1 MELSSRSMEQGA
13 ASPERSEG
21 TALGSRNTI
30 LAERALAL
38 LTGGPADSA
47 SVVRECCQIPAVQPA
62 LASHLAVAL
71 LGGDSR
77 FFRRLDGFWELAKP
91 RIVLAGQALAEL
103 SYVVVDVES
112 TGVRAIDGD
121 RITEVAVVLVKNGEA
136 RVVFDSL
143 VNPERPIPREISTL
157 TGISWEMVRN
167 APRFGDIAHQLAGVL
182 EGHVFV
188 AHNATF
194 DWRFI
199 SQEMQRATGRPL
211 DGTRLCTVKLA
222 RRLVPT
228 LYRRSLDS
236 LTEYF
241 GIRIKARHRAGGD
254 AVATA
259 EAFMRLLSAAQ
270 DFGLETLDDLQ
281 RHLRQPRKR
290 LRRSPAMPTSFIDE
304 NIA

>member
-1 MELSSRSMEQGA
+1 MELSTSPHPA
-13 ASPERSEG
+13 AG
-21 TALGSRNTI
+21 LGSRITI

-38 LTGGPADSA
+38 LINGPADSA

-71 LGGDSR
+71 LGGGSR
-77 FFRRLDGFWELAKP
+77 FFRRVDGFWELAKP
-91 RIVLAGQALAEL
+91 KVTFHDRLL
-103 SYVVVDVES
+103 SQLTYAVVDVEA

-121 RITEVAVVLVKNGEA
+121 RITEVAVVEVKNGLS

-157 TGISWEMVRN
+157 TGISYEMVRN

-194 DWRFI
+194 DWRFL
-199 SQEMQRATGRPL
+199 STEMQRATGRPL
-211 DGTRLCTVKLA
+211 DGARLCTVKLA

-228 LYRRSLDS
+228 LYRRSLDAV
-236 LTEYF
+236 TDFF
-241 GIRIKARHRAGGD
+241 GIQITARHRAGGD
-254 AVATA
+254 AIATA
-259 EAFMRLLSAAQ
+259 EVFIRLLSAAQ
-270 DFGLETLDDLQ
+270 DFGLETLEELQ
-281 RHLRQPRKR
+281 AHLRQPRKR
-290 LRRSPAMPTSFIDE
+290 WRRSPAMPTPVTDIT
-304 NIA
+304 IA

>member
-1 MELSSRSMEQGA
+1 MELNSGMQA
-13 ASPERSEG
+13 AG
-21 TALGSRNTI
+21 LGSRTTI

-38 LTGGPADSA
+38 LTNGPADSA
-47 SVVRECCQIPAVQPA
+47 SVVRECCQIPAVQPG
-62 LASHLAVAL
+62 LASHLAVSI

-77 FFRRLDGFWELAKP
+77 FFRRVDGFWELAKP
-91 RIVLAGQALAEL
+91 KAVLATRTLKDL
-103 SYVVVDVES
+103 SFVVVDVEA

-121 RITEVAVVLVKNGEA
+121 RITEVAAVLVKNGEA
-136 RVVFDSL
+136 KVVFDSL
-143 VNPERPIPREISTL
+143 VNPERPIPMQISTL

-167 APRFGDIAHQLAGVL
+167 APRFGDIAHQLAGAL

-199 SQEMQRATGRPL
+199 SHEMQRATGRPL

-228 LYRRSLDS
+228 LYRRSLDAI
-236 LTEYF
+236 TEYF
-241 GIRIKARHRAGGD
+241 GIRIHNRHRAGGD
-254 AVATA
+254 AIATA
-259 EAFMRLLSAAQ
+259 DVFIRLLSAAQ

-281 RHLRQPRKR
+281 AHLRQPRKR
-290 LRRSPAMPTSFIDE
+290 WRRSPAMPTSVNDDSL
-304 NIA
+304 A

>member
-1 MELSSRSMEQGA
+1 MELSIGGR
-13 ASPERSEG
+13 PT

-38 LTGGPADSA
+38 LTHGPADSA
-47 SVVRECCQIPAVQPA
+47 SVVRECCQIPAVQPV

-71 LGGDSR
+71 LGGDAR
-77 FFRRLDGFWELAKP
+77 FFRRIDGFWELAKP
-91 RIVLAGQALAEL
+91 AAVLSTRTLSDL

-167 APRFGDIAHQLAGVL
+167 APRFGDIAHQLAGAL

-188 AHNATF
+188 AHNAAF

-199 SQEMQRATGRPL
+199 SHEMQRATGRPL
-211 DGTRLCTVKLA
+211 DGARLCTVKLT

-228 LYRRSLDS
+228 LYRRSLDAV
-236 LTEYF
+236 TEYF
-241 GIRIKARHRAGGD
+241 GVRIKARHRAGGD
-254 AVATA
+254 AIATA
-259 EAFMRLLSAAQ
+259 EVFIRLLSAAQ
-270 DFGLETLDDLQ
+270 DFGLDTLDDLQ
-281 RHLRQPRKR
+281 AHLRQPRKR
-290 LRRSPAMPTSFIDE
+290 WRRPPAMPTSFIDD

>member
-1 MELSSRSMEQGA
+1 MELNTGVQA
-13 ASPERSEG
+13 AG
-21 TALGSRNTI
+21 LGSRNSV

-38 LTGGPADSA
+38 LTNGPADSA
-47 SVVRECCQIPAVQPA
+47 SVVRECCDMAAVQPA
-62 LASHLAVAL
+62 LASHLAVSI

-77 FFRRLDGFWELAKP
+77 FFRRVDGYWELAKP
-91 RIVLAGQALAEL
+91 KVVLATRMLKEL
-103 SYVVVDVES
+103 SFVVVDVEA

-121 RITEVAVVLVKNGEA
+121 RITEVAAVLVRNGEA
-136 RVVFDSL
+136 KVVFDSL
-143 VNPERPIPREISTL
+143 VNPQRPIPMPISTL
-157 TGISWEMVRN
+157 TGISWDMVRN

-199 SQEMQRATGRPL
+199 SHEMQRATGRPL

-228 LYRRSLDS
+228 LYRRSLDAI
-236 LTEYF
+236 TDYF
-241 GIRIKARHRAGGD
+241 GIRIYNRHRAGGD
-254 AVATA
+254 AIATA
-259 EAFMRLLSAAQ
+259 DVFIRLLAAAQ

-281 RHLRQPRKR
+281 AHLRQPRKR
-290 LRRSPAMPTSFIDE
+290 WRRSPAMPTSVNDDSL
-304 NIA
+304 A